1 MDSTN
6 TDHRMLTR
14 AFICMIMALMLAAC
28 GKHAQEP
35 DTVAYQQAVHDWQD
49 QRLKN
54 LTGADGWTTLVGL
67 YWLKSGDNSFGR
79 DAGNSIVM
87 DYATLPARVGSFTV
101 TGKDV
106 GFTAAPGVQVLHD
119 GKPVTALAQLVS
131 DVEDNTTVLQVG
143 SISFYMVERG
153 DRLGIRVKDSQ
164 ADARVH
170 FKGLQ
175 YFPIDPKWRLQA
187 KFEPYRPM
195 KQVPIINI
203 LGMQEDMDSPGA
215 LLFNIAGRDY
225 RLETVLEPGE
235 TDYFVMVAD
244 STNGK
249 QTYGAGRFLYVHP
262 PKDGKTLIDFNKA
275 YNPPCAF
282 THFATCPLPPPQNRL
297 PLAVSAGE
305 LKYLGS
311 DH

>member
-1 MDSTN
+1 
-6 TDHRMLTR
+6 
-14 AFICMIMALMLAAC
+14 
-28 GKHAQEP
+28 
-35 DTVAYQQAVHDWQD
+35 
-49 QRLKN
+49 
-54 LTGADGWTTLVGL
+54 
-67 YWLKSGDNSFGR
+67 
-79 DAGNSIVM
+79 M
-87 DYATLPARVGSFTV
+87 DYATLPARVGNFTV
-101 TGKDV
+101 TGRDV

-119 GKPVTALAQLVS
+119 GKPVTALGHLVS
-131 DVEDNTTVLQVG
+131 DAGDNTTVLQVG
-143 SISFYMVERG
+143 SISFYTVERG
-153 DRLGIRVKDSQ
+153 DRLGIRVKDSR

-235 TDYFVMVAD
+235 TDYFVMFAD
-244 STNGK
+244 LTNGK
-249 QTYGAGRFLYVHP
+249 ATYGAGRFLYVHP
-262 PKDGKTLIDFNKA
+262 PKDSKTLIDFNKA